1 MVTRKVDNSMIENS
15 LEKKNEL
22 HTEPPISE
30 KDEVKQAEEE
40 LNKSQEH
47 VKSSV
52 VGGLKNRR
60 KRIALAT
67 KNI

>member
-22 HTEPPISE
+22 HMEPPISE

-40 LNKSQEH
+40 LNKSQED

-52 VGGLKNRR
+52 VGELKNRR

-67 KNI
+67 KDI